1 MITIYGTHHPVC
13 SSLVPRP
20 SPVPVFDHLQ
30 YAEYWSRR
38 RPGNEASLQCVA
50 NNVLTPPSG
59 SPVAMANLPNYD
71 IALFFSDKFLNC
83 FPHAFRGMVCTVSL
97 VKIVS
102 ARYRHRNEATI
113 YFTVTLC
120 YQPCFQGSPS
130 FWCLQYGNWEPG
142 CSNTP

>member
-20 SPVPVFDHLQ
+20 SPVPVFDRLQ

-59 SPVAMANLPNYD
+59 SPVAMANSPNYD
-71 IALFFSDKFLNC
+71 IALFFGDKFLNC
-83 FPHAFRGMVCTVSL
+83 FPQAIEAWYV
-97 VKIVS
+97 VKILI
-102 ARYRHRNEATI
+102 ACYQHRNIFYSNAMLPAL
-113 YFTVTLC
+113 V
-120 YQPCFQGSPS
+120 
-130 FWCLQYGNWEPG
+130 PG
-142 CSNTP
+142 LT